1 MYLVIRILTSII
13 AITGSMAVASA
24 QTPVAFV
31 CETTAPVTDR
41 PPADVSP
48 FGEDESVYFEDGIWV
63 SIPEDG
69 VLELSAERTVT
80 FGDLEGWRTETFTWL
95 REDGVEGF
103 VVVSGERLDKP
114 SNFQPQ
120 TPLSPQRQYVQVGTV
135 RTGIAFPDK
144 GCWEVTGTVG
154 DHSITW
160 VMDVRFGETIA
171 TPVP

>member
-13 AITGSMAVASA
+13 AIAGSMAAASA
-24 QTPVAFV
+24 QTPVAFE
-31 CETTAPVTDR
+31 CETTPPATDR
-41 PPADVSP
+41 PSADVNP

-80 FGDLEGWRTETFTWL
+80 FGNLEGWRTETFTWL
-95 REDGVEGF
+95 RDDGVEGF

-114 SNFQPQ
+114 SDLQPQ